1 MNAYATVEYADEYL
15 GNLITGQAWGNYS
28 PKDKERALCEATVKI
43 DALSFRGRK
52 SQQDQS
58 REFPR
63 YPDSLVPEAV
73 MRACCHEAL
82 SILQDTKDKAGQ
94 EREAAIRQGVK
105 SISIGDV
112 SESYAEAAELR
123 KGTGGLGSAMA
134 LALLRPY
141 LAGRGVAPII

>member
-15 GNLITGQAWGNYS
+15 GNLITGQAWDNYS
-28 PKDKERALCEATVKI
+28 PKDKERALCE
-43 DALSFRGRK
+43 
-52 SQQDQS
+52 
-58 REFPR
+58 
-63 YPDSLVPEAV
+63 DSLVPEAV